1 MNSLKKFR
9 STVNEAFLSLF
20 WKLMNKFAGIN
31 KHCLTNRRKIINDPV
46 YGFISI
52 PNDLIYD
59 LVGHPWF
66 QRLRNIRQLGL
77 SSLVYPGA
85 VHSRFQHSLGAM
97 YLTGQAVHTLRSKGT
112 EISPSEEEAVLAA
125 ILLHDI
131 GHGPFSHALEN
142 SLIEDMPHEEMSLL
156 IMKELNSMMGG
167 RLDGAIDIFRG
178 EYHRKFFHDLVTGQ
192 MDMDRMDYLRR
203 DSFFTGVIEG
213 SVGSDRIIRMLNVSA
228 DRLVVDE
235 KGIYS
240 VEKFL
245 IARRMMYWQV
255 YNHRTVVS
263 AEKLLTSLLIRA
275 REVTS
280 AGLDLFASPSLR
292 YFLEPR
298 HNRADSEDGHQLV
311 ERFTSLDES
320 DILCATKVW
329 MSCGDRLLE
338 DLCRRFVNRDLLAIE
353 LQKFPFDPAR
363 VTEAGL
369 KAREV
374 LRLNEEEVRFY
385 VNTGDVYNQTYAPG
399 TPEVR
404 ILLKNGSTPDI
415 TAVSDLFDKEALSE
429 KVTKYYLCYPKEI
442 NK

>member
-1 MNSLKKFR
+1 M
-9 STVNEAFLSLF
+9 
-20 WKLMNKFAGIN
+20 
-31 KHCLTNRRKIINDPV
+31 TNRNKIINDPV
-46 YGFISI
+46 YGFISL

-59 LVGHPWF
+59 LVEHPWF

-112 EISPSEEEAVLAA
+112 DISPAEEEAVLAA

-131 GHGPFSHALEN
+131 GHGPFSHALEH
-142 SLIEDMPHEEMSLL
+142 SLIEDMPHETMSLL
-156 IMKELNSMMGG
+156 IMEELNKEMGG
-167 RLDGAIDIFRG
+167 RLTDAISIFRG
-178 EYHRKFFHDLVTGQ
+178 EYPRKFFHDLVTGQ

-213 SVGSDRIIRMLNVSA
+213 SVGSDRIIRMLNVSE

-263 AEKLLTSLLIRA
+263 AEKLLTSLLVRS
-275 REVTS
+275 REVTA
-280 AGLDLFASPSLR
+280 AGHRLFASPALAW
-292 YFLEPR
+292 FLEPR
-298 HNRADSEDGHQLV
+298 HNMAAREERAALVGH
-311 ERFTSLDES
+311 FTALDES
-320 DILCATKVW
+320 DIISATKVW
-329 MSCGDRLLE
+329 MNCGDRVLE
-338 DLCRRFVNRDLLAIE
+338 DLCRRFVNRDLLGIE
-353 LQKFPFDPAR
+353 LQRTPFEPDR
-363 VTEAGL
+363 VRETGRR
-369 KAREV
+369 AREV
-374 LRLNEEEVRFY
+374 LGLKDDEVKYF

-404 ILLKNGSTPDI
+404 ILLKNGTTRDI

-429 KVTKYYLCYPKEI
+429 KVTKYFLCYPKEI
-442 NK
+442 MN

>member
-1 MNSLKKFR
+1 M
-9 STVNEAFLSLF
+9 
-20 WKLMNKFAGIN
+20 
-31 KHCLTNRRKIINDPV
+31 TNRKKIINDPV

-52 PNDLIYD
+52 PNDLVYN

-85 VHSRFQHSLGAM
+85 VHSRFQHCLGAM
-97 YLTGQAVHTLRSKGT
+97 YLTGQAVHTLRSKDIR
-112 EISPSEEEAVLAA
+112 ISAAEEEAVLAA

-131 GHGPFSHALEN
+131 GHGPFSHALEH
-142 SLIEDMPHEEMSLL
+142 SLIEDMPHETMSLL
-156 IMKELNSMMGG
+156 IMEELNNAMGG
-167 RLDGAIDIFRG
+167 KLTDAIAVFRG
-178 EYHRKFFHDLVTGQ
+178 EYPRRFFHDLVTGQ
-192 MDMDRMDYLRR
+192 MDMDRLDYLRR

-213 SVGSDRIIRMLNVSA
+213 SVGSDRIIRMLNVSD

-263 AEKLLTSLLIRA
+263 AEKLLTSLLVRA
-275 REVTS
+275 RQVT
-280 AGLDLFASPSLR
+280 AGGLKLFAAPALS

-298 HNRADSEDGHQLV
+298 HNKAEGEERASLV
-311 ERFTSLDES
+311 SRFTSLDES
-320 DILCATKVW
+320 DILSATKVW
-329 MSCGDRLLE
+329 MTCGDRVLE

-353 LQKFPFDPAR
+353 LQRTPFDPAR
-363 VTEAGL
+363 VIETGRRAQEL
-369 KAREV
+369 LHLDDDDVKY
-374 LRLNEEEVRFY
+374 Y

-404 ILLKNGSTPDI
+404 ILLKNGTTPDI
-415 TAVSDLFDKEALSE
+415 TAVSDLFDRDALSE
-429 KVTKYYLCYPKEI
+429 KVTKYFLCYPKEI
-442 NK
+442 IN

>member
-1 MNSLKKFR
+1 
-9 STVNEAFLSLF
+9 
-20 WKLMNKFAGIN
+20 
-31 KHCLTNRRKIINDPV
+31 LTNRKKIINDPV

-52 PNDLIYD
+52 PNDLVYN

-85 VHSRFQHSLGAM
+85 VHSRFQHCLGAM
-97 YLTGQAVHTLRSKGT
+97 YLTGQAVHTLRSKDIR
-112 EISPSEEEAVLAA
+112 ISAAEEEAVLAA

-131 GHGPFSHALEN
+131 GHGPFSHALEH
-142 SLIEDMPHEEMSLL
+142 SLIEDMPHETMSLL
-156 IMKELNSMMGG
+156 IMEELNNAMGG
-167 RLDGAIDIFRG
+167 KLTDAIAVFRG
-178 EYHRKFFHDLVTGQ
+178 EYPRRFFHDLVTGQ
-192 MDMDRMDYLRR
+192 MDMDRLDYLRR

-213 SVGSDRIIRMLNVSA
+213 SVGSDRIIRMLNVSD

-263 AEKLLTSLLIRA
+263 AEKLLTSLLVRA
-275 REVTS
+275 RQVT
-280 AGLDLFASPSLR
+280 AGGLKLFAAPALS

-298 HNRADSEDGHQLV
+298 HNKAEGEERASLV
-311 ERFTSLDES
+311 SRFTSLDES
-320 DILCATKVW
+320 DILSATKVW
-329 MSCGDRLLE
+329 MTCGDRVLE

-353 LQKFPFDPAR
+353 LQRTPFDPAR
-363 VTEAGL
+363 VIETGRRAQEL
-369 KAREV
+369 LHLDDDDVKY
-374 LRLNEEEVRFY
+374 Y

-404 ILLKNGSTPDI
+404 ILLKNGTTPDI
-415 TAVSDLFDKEALSE
+415 TAVSDLFDRDALSE
-429 KVTKYYLCYPKEI
+429 KVTKYFLCYPKEI
-442 NK
+442 IN

>member
-1 MNSLKKFR
+1 M
-9 STVNEAFLSLF
+9 
-20 WKLMNKFAGIN
+20 
-31 KHCLTNRRKIINDPV
+31 
-46 YGFISI
+46 YGFISL

-97 YLTGQAVHTLRSKGT
+97 YLTGQAVHTLRSKGI
-112 EISPSEEEAVLAA
+112 EISEAEEVAVLTA

-131 GHGPFSHALEN
+131 GHGPFSHALEH
-142 SLIEDMPHEEMSLL
+142 SLIEDTPHEVMSVL
-156 IMKELNSMMGG
+156 IMEELNNAMNG
-167 RLDGAIDIFRG
+167 RLTEAIAIFRG
-178 EYHRKFFHDLVTGQ
+178 EYPRRFFHDLVTGQ
-192 MDMDRMDYLRR
+192 MDMDRLDYLRR

-213 SVGSDRIIRMLNVSA
+213 SVGSDRIIRMLNVA
-228 DRLVVDE
+228 DDRLVVDE

-263 AEKLLTSLLIRA
+263 AEKLLTSLLVRA
-275 REVTS
+275 RQVT
-280 AGLDLFASPSLR
+280 AEGVKLFAPPALEW
-292 YFLEPR
+292 FLAPR
-298 HNRADSEDGHQLV
+298 HNMAALEERKALVGH
-311 ERFTSLDES
+311 FTALDES
-320 DILCATKVW
+320 DILSATKVW
-329 MSCGDRLLE
+329 MSCGDRVLE
-338 DLCRRFVNRDLLAIE
+338 DLCRRFVNRDLLGIE
-353 LQKFPFDPAR
+353 LQRTPFSGEKVAETGR
-363 VTEAGL
+363 RAKTILGL
-369 KAREV
+369 KDDEV
-374 LRLNEEEVRFY
+374 IFY

-404 ILLKNGSTPDI
+404 ILLKNGSTRDI

-442 NK
+442 VN

>member
-1 MNSLKKFR
+1 MPS
-9 STVNEAFLSLF
+9 
-20 WKLMNKFAGIN
+20 
-31 KHCLTNRRKIINDPV
+31 D
-46 YGFISI
+46 FIF
-52 PNDLIYD
+52 D
-59 LVGHPWF
+59 LVSHPWF

-77 SSLVYPGA
+77 SHYVYPGA

-97 YLTGQAVHTLRSKGT
+97 YLTGQAIHTLRIKGIA
-112 EISPSEEEAVLAA
+112 ISPAEEEAVLVA

-131 GHGPFSHALEN
+131 GHGPFSHALEH
-142 SLIEDMPHEEMSLL
+142 SLIENMPHEKMSLL
-156 IMKELNSMMGG
+156 IMEEINRKTGG
-167 RLDGAIDIFRG
+167 RLDAAIAVFMG
-178 EYHRKFFHDLVTGQ
+178 EYPRKFFHDLVTGQ

-213 SVGSDRIIRMLNVSA
+213 SVGSDRIIRMLNVSD

-263 AEKLLTSLLIRA
+263 AEKLLTSLLLRA
-275 REVTS
+275 RQVTA
-280 AGLDLFASPSLR
+280 AGLSLFATPALE
-292 YFLEPR
+292 YFLQSDNLADGEEDNAALVR
-298 HNRADSEDGHQLV
+298 H
-311 ERFTSLDES
+311 FTSLDES
-320 DILCATKVW
+320 DILSATKVW
-329 MSCGDRLLE
+329 MECEDRVLA
-338 DLCRRFVNRDLLAIE
+338 DLCRRFVNRDLLGIE
-353 LQKFPFDPAR
+353 LQREPFERER
-363 VTEAGL
+363 VEETAAIAQQVL
-369 KAREV
+369 K
-374 LRLNEEEVRFY
+374 LNDDEVRFY

-404 ILLKNGSTPDI
+404 ILLKNGETRDI

-442 NK
+442 GQLAAGNRQ

>member
-1 MNSLKKFR
+1 
-9 STVNEAFLSLF
+9 
-20 WKLMNKFAGIN
+20 
-31 KHCLTNRRKIINDPV
+31 LTNRRKIINDPV
-46 YGFISI
+46 YGFISL

-112 EISPSEEEAVLAA
+112 VISDAEEEAVLAA

-131 GHGPFSHALEN
+131 GHGPFSHALEH
-142 SLIEDMPHEEMSLL
+142 SLIEDTPHELMSLL
-156 IMKELNSMMGG
+156 IMEELNSVMNG
-167 RLDGAIDIFRG
+167 RLTDAIAIFRG
-178 EYHRKFFHDLVTGQ
+178 EYQRRFFHDLVTGQ

-213 SVGSDRIIRMLNVSA
+213 SVGSDRIIRMLNVSD

-263 AEKLLTSLLIRA
+263 AEKLLTSLLVRA
-275 REVTS
+275 RIVT
-280 AGLDLFASPSLR
+280 ATGMKLFAPPALAW
-292 YFLEPR
+292 FLAPR
-298 HNRADSEDGHQLV
+298 HNVAAEEERTALVGH
-311 ERFTSLDES
+311 FTALDES
-320 DILCATKVW
+320 DILSATKVW
-329 MSCGDRLLE
+329 MSCGDRVLE
-338 DLCRRFVNRDLLAIE
+338 DLCRRFVNRDLLGIE
-353 LQKFPFDPAR
+353 LQRTPFDNER
-363 VTEAGL
+363 VAETGRRAKDLLGL
-369 KAREV
+369 KDDEV
-374 LRLNEEEVRFY
+374 IFY

-404 ILLKNGSTPDI
+404 ILLKNGITRDI

-442 NK
+442 VK

>member
-1 MNSLKKFR
+1 M
-9 STVNEAFLSLF
+9 
-20 WKLMNKFAGIN
+20 
-31 KHCLTNRRKIINDPV
+31 TNRRKIINDPV
-46 YGFISI
+46 YGFISL

-97 YLTGQAVHTLRSKGT
+97 YLTGQAIHTLRTKGI
-112 EISPSEEEAVLAA
+112 EISDEEEEAVLVA

-131 GHGPFSHALEN
+131 GHGPFSHALEH
-142 SLIEDMPHEEMSLL
+142 SLIEDTPHEVMSLL
-156 IMKELNSMMGG
+156 IMEELNSAMSG
-167 RLDGAIDIFRG
+167 RLTNAIAIFRG
-178 EYHRKFFHDLVTGQ
+178 EYPRRFFHDLVTGQ

-213 SVGSDRIIRMLNVSA
+213 SVGSDRIIRMLNVSN

-263 AEKLLTSLLIRA
+263 AEKLLTSLLVRA
-275 REVTS
+275 RMVTA
-280 AGLDLFASPSLR
+280 AGLKLFAPPALAW
-292 YFLEPR
+292 FLTPR
-298 HNRADSEDGHQLV
+298 HNMGATEERNALV
-311 ERFTSLDES
+311 RHFTALDES
-320 DILCATKVW
+320 DILSATKVW
-329 MSCGDRLLE
+329 MSCGDRVLE
-338 DLCRRFVNRDLLAIE
+338 DLCRRFVNRDLLGIE
-353 LQKFPFDPAR
+353 LQRTPFDTER
-363 VTEAGL
+363 VAETGRRAKALLGL
-369 KAREV
+369 KDDEV
-374 LRLNEEEVRFY
+374 IFY

-404 ILLKNGSTPDI
+404 ILLKNGTTRDI

-442 NK
+442 VN

>member
-1 MNSLKKFR
+1 M
-9 STVNEAFLSLF
+9 
-20 WKLMNKFAGIN
+20 
-31 KHCLTNRRKIINDPV
+31 TNRKKIINDPV
-46 YGFISI
+46 YGFISL

-59 LVGHPWF
+59 LVEHPWF

-97 YLTGQAVHTLRSKGT
+97 YLTGQAIHTLRTKGT
-112 EISPSEEEAVLAA
+112 EISEAEEEAVLAA

-131 GHGPFSHALEN
+131 GHGPFSHALEH
-142 SLIEDMPHEEMSLL
+142 SLIEDMPHEVMSLL
-156 IMKELNSMMGG
+156 IMEELNSILGG
-167 RLDGAIDIFRG
+167 RLTDAIAIFRG
-178 EYHRKFFHDLVTGQ
+178 EYPRRFFHDLVTGQ

-213 SVGSDRIIRMLNVSA
+213 SVGSDRIIRMLNVSE

-263 AEKLLTSLLIRA
+263 AEKLLTSLLVRA
-275 REVTS
+275 RQVS
-280 AGLDLFASPSLR
+280 ASGLQLFAAPALAW
-292 YFLEPR
+292 FLEPR
-298 HNRADSEDGHQLV
+298 HNMASHEQRAALVGH
-311 ERFTSLDES
+311 FTALDES
-320 DILCATKVW
+320 DILSATKVW
-329 MSCGDRLLE
+329 MDCGDRVLE
-338 DLCRRFVNRDLLAIE
+338 DLCRRFVNRDLLGIE
-353 LQKFPFDPAR
+353 LQRTPFDPAR
-363 VTEAGL
+363 VVETGRKAQKLLNL
-369 KAREV
+369 KHDEV
-374 LRLNEEEVRFY
+374 IFY

-404 ILLKNGSTPDI
+404 ILLKNGTTSDI
-415 TAVSDLFDKEALSE
+415 TLVSDLFDKEALSE
-429 KVTKYYLCYPKEI
+429 KVTKYFLCYPKEI
-442 NK
+442 LNK

>member
-1 MNSLKKFR
+1 M
-9 STVNEAFLSLF
+9 
-20 WKLMNKFAGIN
+20 
-31 KHCLTNRRKIINDPV
+31 TNRRKIINDPV
-46 YGFISI
+46 YGFISL

-97 YLTGQAVHTLRSKGT
+97 YLTGQAVHTLRSKGI
-112 EISPSEEEAVLAA
+112 EISEAEEEAVLVA

-131 GHGPFSHALEN
+131 GHGPFSHALEH
-142 SLIEDMPHEEMSLL
+142 SLIEDTPHEVMSVL
-156 IMKELNSMMGG
+156 IMEELNSLMNG
-167 RLDGAIDIFRG
+167 RLTDAIAIFRG
-178 EYHRKFFHDLVTGQ
+178 EYPRQFFHDLVTGQ

-213 SVGSDRIIRMLNVSA
+213 SVGSDRIIRMLNVSD

-263 AEKLLTSLLIRA
+263 AEKLLTSLLVRA
-275 REVTS
+275 RLVTA
-280 AGLDLFASPSLR
+280 AGVKLFAPPALAW
-292 YFLEPR
+292 FLAPR
-298 HNRADSEDGHQLV
+298 HNMAATEERTALVGH
-311 ERFTSLDES
+311 FTALDES
-320 DILCATKVW
+320 DILSATKVW
-329 MSCGDRLLE
+329 MSCGDRVLE
-338 DLCRRFVNRDLLAIE
+338 DLCRRFVNRDLLGIE
-353 LQKFPFDPAR
+353 LQRAPFDAEKVAETGCR
-363 VTEAGL
+363 AKALLGL
-369 KAREV
+369 KDDEV
-374 LRLNEEEVRFY
+374 IFY

-404 ILLKNGSTPDI
+404 ILLKNGTTRDI

-442 NK
+442 VN

>member
-1 MNSLKKFR
+1 M
-9 STVNEAFLSLF
+9 T
-20 WKLMNKFAGIN
+20 NK
-31 KHCLTNRRKIINDPV
+31 RKIINDPV
-46 YGFISI
+46 YGFISV
-52 PNDLIYD
+52 PNEFIYD
-59 LVGHPWF
+59 LISHQWF

-77 SSLVYPGA
+77 SSFVYPGA

-97 YLTGQAVHTLRSKGT
+97 YLTGQAVHTLRRKG
-112 EISPSEEEAVLAA
+112 IDVSAEEEEGVLAA

-131 GHGPFSHALEN
+131 GHGPFSHALEH
-142 SLIEDMPHEEMSLL
+142 SLIEEMPHEAMSLL
-156 IMKELNSMMGG
+156 IMEELNKTMGG
-167 RLDGAIDIFRG
+167 RLTTAIAIFRG
-178 EYHRKFFHDLVTGQ
+178 EYPRRFFHDLVTGQ

-213 SVGSDRIIRMLNVSA
+213 SVGSDRIIQMLNVSD

-263 AEKLLTSLLIRA
+263 AEKLITNLLKRA
-275 REVTS
+275 RQVTA
-280 AGLDLFASPSLR
+280 AGVKLFATPALA

-298 HNRADSEDGHQLV
+298 NNRAEGEERASLVGH
-311 ERFTSLDES
+311 FTALDES
-320 DILCATKVW
+320 DIISATKVW
-329 MSCGDRLLE
+329 MNCGDRVLE
-338 DLCRRFVNRDLLAIE
+338 ELCRRFVNRDLLAIE
-353 LQKFPFDPAR
+353 LQRTPFHPAR
-363 VTEAGL
+363 VSET
-369 KAREV
+369 ARMAKEV
-374 LRLNEEEVRFY
+374 LGLTDDEVGYF

-404 ILLKNGSTPDI
+404 ILLKNGTTQDI
-415 TAVSDLFDKEALSE
+415 TAVSDLFDKDALSE

-442 NK
+442 LK